1 MRGQINSLNE
11 IDMEHLD
18 FEDIRWRNGTF
29 HPISTGSGRDKKYSS
44 WRGVQT
50 SLGEIEEGLWYQLAE
65 LLIQRAGEQK
75 LLNALIDWESRHN
88 FTKASAQTIKRD
100 ALKLHIS
107 RYLR

>member
-50 SLGEIEEGLWYQLAE
+50 SKSW
-65 LLIQRAGEQK
+65 
-75 LLNALIDWESRHN
+75 
-88 FTKASAQTIKRD
+88 
-100 ALKLHIS
+100 
-107 RYLR
+107 